1 MIRSMDPTQQ
11 NKQQDNQNQPL
22 QSPTEPATHEP
33 TLPTST
39 TTAQPSAWRAVWQRL
54 EGPASL
60 VLFIGGVFVAAMLIN
75 QFIFQSYYVDGTS
88 MTPTLHNNDRLII
101 DKFSKTLTT
110 IQSKPYIPERG
121 QVVVLDSSLLDQNGN
136 NEQLIKRVIGLPGDI
151 IDIKDGVVTIKNSGH
166 PDGFNVDT
174 SLGLKLA
181 PTYSA
186 TSTEITVPKDNI
198 FVMGDNRAPNGSFDS
213 RSFGPIDSK
222 KIQGRLLARIYPF
235 SDGRLF

>member
-1 MIRSMDPTQQ
+1 MIEPMDPTQQ
-11 NKQQDNQNQPL
+11 NKQSSQL
-22 QSPTEPATHEP
+22 STEPQAHKPEV
-33 TLPTST
+33 SADVT
-39 TTAQPSAWRAVWQRL
+39 TQPPSAWHTVWQKI

-60 VLFIGGVFVAAMLIN
+60 ALFIGGVFGAAMLIN
-75 QFIFQSYYVDGTS
+75 QFIFQAYYVDGTS

-101 DKFSKTLTT
+101 DKFSKTLAAV
-110 IQSKPYIPERG
+110 QSKPYIPERG
-121 QVVVLDSSLLDQNGN
+121 QIVVLDSSLLDQNGN
-136 NEQLIKRVIGLPGDI
+136 NEQLIKRVVGLPGDI

-166 PDGFNVDT
+166 PDGFNLDS

-181 PTYSA
+181 PTYSIA
-186 TSTEITVPKDNI
+186 STEITVPKDEV